1 MKTYKKVHCLTFL
14 DVNEFDKITK
24 KNCAKF
30 EKWKKNKLL
39 EENHN

>member
-14 DVNEFDKITK
+14 DVNEKYEFDK

-30 EKWKKNKLL
+30 EK
-39 EENHN
+39 